1 MGRYEGWI
9 PTSGL
14 CHVQFAVKDPDVTP
28 SGKPTKLGVVVATPT
43 VPVPG
48 AAVQQWIWAA
58 VVVPTR
64 PLKVASI
71 IIVCATSST
80 TTVAKPVPGEATGG
94 DLDGPSS
101 DAMKVNVAASKVTGA
116 ANERRSNGAGRDEF
130 QYFYFHNK
138 IPFSRPTTLSLLRKI
153 INQLIAIYLHQ
164 RVQPYLCHETFTN
177 LAVQT
182 ERPPRGGLSEI

>member
-1 MGRYEGWI
+1 MVVWLLAGGSDRRAPW
-9 PTSGL
+9 
-14 CHVQFAVKDPDVTP
+14 
-28 SGKPTKLGVVVATPT
+28 LGVVVATPT

-94 DLDGPSS
+94 DSDGPSS

-116 ANERRSNGAGRDEF
+116 ANDVAAMVQVAMSPNTFIFITRSRSLGRPRSACYER
-130 QYFYFHNK
+130 
-138 IPFSRPTTLSLLRKI
+138 LS
-153 INQLIAIYLHQ
+153 INIIAIYLHQ

-177 LAVQT
+177 LQCKQKDRHAAVSLRFDQVF
-182 ERPPRGGLSEI
+182 